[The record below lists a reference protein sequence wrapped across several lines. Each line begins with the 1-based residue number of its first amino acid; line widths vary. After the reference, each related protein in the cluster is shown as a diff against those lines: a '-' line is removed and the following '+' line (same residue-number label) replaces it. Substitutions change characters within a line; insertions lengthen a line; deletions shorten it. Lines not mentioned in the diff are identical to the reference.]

1 MTCQKYAKD
10 LVIVEES
17 IVKTFDLLFQ
27 FDKLEDCERLIDPSI
42 TMLTE
47 LRKFRK
53 KEQQVVIKT

>member
-42 TMLTE
+42 AMLTE

-53 KEQQVVIKT
+53 KEQ